1 MQQKYELWTRLT
13 YFWHKNEKKISLN
26 FIFCIRNPTFS
37 TYMSQFFIVKICFT
51 NEINIISGGGQLL
64 VSESQGSIS
73 RVPSVRFF
81 VRSLKLQGP
90 SSRVPESQVPGSH
103 VPGLGIPGPG
113 FQGLWSQV
121 SEFLGLM
128 YQGPRVP
135 GLSVLEFRVSGSWV
149 SGPDFRL
156 CFVKQLWV
164 QIASLSSLFKKDASF
179 PHNLF

>member
-37 TYMSQFFIVKICFT
+37 TYMSQLFIVKICFT

-81 VRSLKLQGP
+81 VGSLKLQGP
-90 SSRVPESQVPGSH
+90 SSRVPESQVPGSQ
-103 VPGLGIPGPG
+103 VSG
-113 FQGLWSQV
+113 SQV
-121 SEFLGLM
+121 RG
-128 YQGPRVP
+128 
-135 GLSVLEFRVSGSWV
+135 FRVSGPRYQSSWV
-149 SGPDFRL
+149 WCIRVPGFQVSVSWNSGSQGPGSRVLILDYALLNNFEYKLLLWAL
-156 CFVKQLWV
+156 CSRRCV
-164 QIASLSSLFKKDASF
+164 ISS
-179 PHNLF
+179 

>member
-26 FIFCIRNPTFS
+26 FIFRIRNPTFS
-37 TYMSQFFIVKICFT
+37 TYMSQLFIVKICFT

-81 VRSLKLQGP
+81 VGSLKLQGP
-90 SSRVPESQVPGSH
+90 SSRVPESQVPGSQ
-103 VPGLGIPGPG
+103 VPGLGIPGLG

-128 YQGPRVP
+128 YQGSRSQCPGIP
-135 GLSVLEFRVSGSWV
+135 GLRVLGLGSW
-149 SGPDFRL
+149 F
-156 CFVKQLWV
+156 
-164 QIASLSSLFKKDASF
+164 
-179 PHNLF
+179 